1 MNNRKCYSNV
11 KLSVRKS
18 ADLKLALNTSE
29 HVSLQ
34 TLLRLCSVRLWSWCT
49 FQGLQHAVGGVSQER
64 RVLLH
69 LRHSF
74 RWCSSG
80 STCPPRRSLGFQ
92 EFQLFQQSGQVL
104 NTSVG
109 TRECEVYTDRRSW
122 SRFYLLVEP
131 CQRFPLTSLPAA
143 AALSA
148 ASDLSWAPWAFCRT
162 FFSRSFSSPNWA
174 VMGFIILAASSRFLS
189 AGFSWSLI

>member
-11 KLSVRKS
+11 RLSVKKS

-34 TLLRLCSVRLWSWCT
+34 TLLRLCSVRVWSWCT

-69 LRHSF
+69 LRQSF
-74 RWCSSG
+74 RWCYSG
-80 STCPPRRSLGFQ
+80 STCPTRRSLGFK
-92 EFQLFQQSGQVL
+92 EFQLFHQSGQVL
-104 NTSVG
+104 NARVG
-109 TRECEVYTDRRSW
+109 TRECEVSTDRRSW
-122 SRFYLLVEP
+122 SRLYLIVET
-131 CQRFPLTSLPAA
+131 CQIFLLTSLPAA

-148 ASDLSWAPWAFCRT
+148 ASDSSRAPWAFCRT
-162 FFSRSFSSPNWA
+162 FFSRSFSSSNCL